1 MEQKNIT
8 TGNIIT
14 GAILIV
20 VGIIIVPLGLMAMFA
35 YPDAVWVAGMVF
47 TIIGGTLIFYGIR
60 NIEIARS
67 QEKKSA
73 IAQVQM
79 MHQQVKPLVVNDGV
93 ESSTEARTES
103 DPHEVLA
110 RWNYTDLEWRNFIAW
125 EQKDR
130 KLDFYIQAGWV
141 TVLGTI
147 LLMISRSAS
156 IYIAAPISF
165 SIGTLVAYL
174 RYRLAM
180 NAVQNKSGLPP
191 EVSISR
197 TAFLINGKYNPFFT
211 DRYKPERIRIIE
223 DVSPKVLELR
233 YGWGTRRGRTT
244 EELKVPIPSD
254 KYQEAKALLEKIK
267 T

>member
-14 GAILIV
+14 GAVLIV
-20 VGIIIVPLGLMAMFA
+20 VGIIILPLGLVAMFA

-73 IAQVQM
+73 TVQLQM
-79 MHQQVKPLVVNDGV
+79 MQQPVKSLVVDDSV
-93 ESSTEARTES
+93 ESTTEAKTEA
-103 DPHEVLA
+103 DPAEVLVYW
-110 RWNYTDLEWRNFIAW
+110 RYTDLEWSNFITW

-141 TVLGTI
+141 TVLGTA
-147 LLMISRSAS
+147 LLMISRAAS
-156 IYIAAPISF
+156 IYIAASISF

-174 RYRLAM
+174 RYRFAM
-180 NAVQNKSGLPP
+180 NAVQNQSGLPP
-191 EVSISR
+191 EVRISR

-211 DRYKPERIRIIE
+211 DRYRPEQIRIIE

-233 YGWGTRRGRTT
+233 YGWGTRRGRNT

-254 KYQEAKALLEKIK
+254 KYDEAKALLEKIK